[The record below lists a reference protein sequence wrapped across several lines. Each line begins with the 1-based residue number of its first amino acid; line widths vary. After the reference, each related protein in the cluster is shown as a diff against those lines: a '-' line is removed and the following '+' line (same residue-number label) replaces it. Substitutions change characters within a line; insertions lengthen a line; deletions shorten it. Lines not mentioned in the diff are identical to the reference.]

1 MSRINGRSIDLII
14 RNYLERLRP
23 RSLYKNVIPSVSMD
37 SGDFPPSR
45 GGGGEGRK
53 SRKKEDGWAK
63 IAARLSGR
71 DKGDHDGG

>member
-1 MSRINGRSIDLII
+1 
-14 RNYLERLRP
+14 
-23 RSLYKNVIPSVSMD
+23 MD